1 MTTARPDATLV
12 ETNARLVKRCANQ
25 RRELRRL
32 NAKLMEKRG
41 GYLTVSGLRFALD
54 DTKADMR
61 RQARELQYE
70 KERISTIARLITEWR
85 AAPMGADGDAII
97 ESIADL
103 LE

>member
-1 MTTARPDATLV
+1 MKWWEWLIGVAWAVALYFLFTAMHESR
-12 ETNARLVKRCANQ
+12 EEQ
-25 RRELRRL
+25 RIEC
-32 NAKLMEKRG
+32 EKRG